1 MHILEKIYT
10 IFSILLFFVGN
21 AFAASEGLCPK
32 KILDRG
38 TLRGVFLGTQ
48 CEDFCYAAFR
58 LDSDEQVVMFAD
70 PDIVEK
76 QLGKEGNYVE
86 VSYTVEQFWID
97 LGNECTRSE
106 VYTEGKIIKNNID
119 KKGIKSNIIEYN
131 MCTGDGDGCYA
142 QCQETT
148 NMNFITLKSDGTGTM
163 DGYRAN
169 DFPFT
174 WESIK
179 DKFIIFH
186 YDGHDEEYI
195 IDTTKEH
202 GTLLIGKTEC
212 LKKIR

>member
-1 MHILEKIYT
+1 MIDMHILEKFYAT
-10 IFSILLFFVGN
+10 FLILVFFVGN
-21 AFAASEGLCPK
+21 AFAASEELCPK
-32 KILDRG
+32 KVLDKG

-106 VYTEGKIIKNNID
+106 VYMEGKIIKDNKNKTDIKNNV
-119 KKGIKSNIIEYN
+119 IEYN
-131 MCTGDGDGCYA
+131 MCTGQGDNCYT

-148 NMNFITLKSDGTGTM
+148 KMNFITLRSDGTGSM
-163 DGYRAN
+163 DGYRA
-169 DFPFT
+169 DDIPLT
-174 WESIK
+174 WSLIGEQFMIL
-179 DKFIIFH
+179 
-186 YDGHDEEYI
+186 DGEPYI
-195 IDTTKEH
+195 LDNTKER
-202 GTLLIGKTEC
+202 GTILFGRGDC
-212 LKKIR
+212 WKKVK